1 METNMSDAIGR
12 DGGSAS
18 ALAAA
23 DWLSLAAT
31 PTFAVM
37 ALLTAGFGG
46 GAMEKFC
53 SAGPFPLGGMVI
65 MYGLMSLFHSPPWL
79 RLIARRRG
87 AARPI

>member
-1 METNMSDAIGR
+1 MSTAYSEAPNSGSSPR
-12 DGGSAS
+12 GGAR
-18 ALAAA
+18 AA
-23 DWLSLAAT
+23 DRLSLAAT

-46 GAMEKFC
+46 GAMERLC

-79 RLIARRRG
+79 RRISNRRV
-87 AARPI
+87 RPT

>member
-1 METNMSDAIGR
+1 MSPTYSDPST
-12 DGGSAS
+12 DGAS
-18 ALAAA
+18 PPERQRAA
-23 DWLSLAAT
+23 DWLGLAAT

-46 GAMEKFC
+46 GAMERLC

-79 RLIARRRG
+79 RLISGRRV
-87 AARPI
+87 APA

>member
-1 METNMSDAIGR
+1 MTPAGARGVARFDHQGVVAAWATAKWLR
-12 DGGSAS
+12 
-18 ALAAA
+18 LAAA
-23 DWLSLAAT
+23 

-46 GAMEKFC
+46 GAMERLC

-79 RLIARRRG
+79 RLISGRRV
-87 AARPI
+87 APA